1 MKCQIASNKD
11 NFENEEAE
19 EEEVPAV
26 ALNIKG
32 NTHTE
37 SQSPRLAKK
46 K

>member
-1 MKCQIASNKD
+1 MKCQIASNRD
-11 NFENEEAE
+11 NFGEEAEE

-46 K
+46 